1 MDRVKL
7 ILPTANYKGEILN
20 YKNEFMKDNDSMDGT
35 SGLRN
40 AKSFENWLNDITDN
54 LNEETVREGL
64 VPSTTYIA
72 ISTYDERL
80 IGMID
85 IRHRLNDYLLNYGG
99 HIGYSVRKSERD
111 KGYATEMLQLA
122 LNQCRGLGI
131 TKALLTCDKDNIASA
146 KTIVKNGGTFENE
159 VKEENGIT
167 QRFWITLN

>member
-7 ILPTANYKGEILN
+7 ILPNANYKGEILN